1 MAAIEKYRLDS
12 AEGGIE
18 RRLGE
23 GLSTVIFPG
32 EKAMLS
38 VVTIEPGAM
47 GTMHAH
53 PEEQWGVVLE
63 GSATRYQDDETFEIV
78 EGDVFRTPP
87 HARHTMRAGPQGVK
101 VLDIFAP
108 VRADYLQPG
117 EGFGAA
123 TEAAGRSDG
132 HDDG

>member
-1 MAAIEKYRLDS
+1 MARIEKYRIDS

-32 EKAMLS
+32 QKAMLS
-38 VVTIEPGAM
+38 VVTIEPEAM

-53 PEEQWGVVLE
+53 PEEQWGLVLD
-63 GSATRYQDDETFEIV
+63 GSATRYQDDETFQIV
-78 EGDVFRTPP
+78 KGDLFRTPP
-87 HARHTMRAGPQGVK
+87 DARHTMKAGPHGVK

-108 VRADYLQPG
+108 VRNEYLTPG

-123 TEAAGRSDG
+123 AEAAGRHGSDE
-132 HDDG
+132 